1 MEMTDRIRAF
11 IKVTTRKKRLLLLA
25 ALAGICSH
33 ASAQTSYLATW
44 EGKAQGTYY
53 IVKCLATD
61 TLGLQ
66 QGIDSIFQVID
77 HSLSLYKPGTLINQ
91 FNAGHKVK
99 MDAHLKAVVTKALF
113 TSRITGG
120 AFDITVKPLMDV
132 WGFGV
137 IKPAVQQVPP
147 ADSIRKVLEKVGYK
161 YLRMKGN
168 WLIKKKPGVEI
179 DCNGIAQGYTSDV
192 IANFL
197 AQRGISN
204 YLVDVGGEL
213 CAKGHNQHNKVWS
226 VGIERPAP
234 GDTTFYAPEQAI
246 VHLSD
251 QAITT
256 SGNYRRF
263 FDQGGKRFAHTMDP
277 ATGQALQS
285 NIISV
290 TVIAKDGITA
300 DAFDNPLILMGVE
313 KGMAFLQQHPELQ
326 LEAYFIYKS
335 ADGSI
340 DEKYTPGFAP
350 FLQ

>member
-1 MEMTDRIRAF
+1 MRAF
-11 IKVTTRKKRLLLLA
+11 TKVYTRKNSLLSVA
-25 ALAGICSH
+25 ALLGICTH
-33 ASAQTSYLATW
+33 LSAQTPQLASW

-61 TLGLQ
+61 TVGFQ
-66 QGIDSIFQVID
+66 VSIDSIFQVID
-77 HSLSLYKPGTLINQ
+77 QSLSIYKPGTLINR
-91 FNAGHKVK
+91 FNAGSKVK
-99 MDAHLKAVVTKALF
+99 MDPHLKAVVSKALF
-113 TSRITGG
+113 TSKITGG
-120 AFDITVKPLMDV
+120 AFDITVKPLMDL

-137 IKPAVQQVPP
+137 IRPAVQQVPP
-147 ADSIRKVLEKVGYK
+147 ADSIRKVLEKIGYK
-161 YLRMKGN
+161 YLRIKGN
-168 WLIKKKPGVEI
+168 WLIKKKAGVEI

-192 IANFL
+192 IAKFL
-197 AQRGISN
+197 EQRGISN

-213 CAKGHNQHNKVWS
+213 CAKGHNQLNKVWS

-234 GDTTFYAPEQAI
+234 GDTTFFAPAQAI

-251 QAITT
+251 QAVTT

-313 KGMAFLQQHPELQ
+313 KGMVFLQAHPELQ
-326 LEAYFIYKS
+326 LEAYFIYKA

-340 DEKYTPGFAP
+340 EEKYTPGFAP
-350 FLQ
+350 FLK